1 MDTNLILNQKV
12 IQRER
17 FFDDNYLK
25 SVNDTKKISVIAV
38 IHILDTGIPFVK
50 ILEKYFSLECII
62 PKKNSINGELL
73 DYYPKEKIFSVTRDD
88 LKSIDAIE
96 NILEKIPRENN
107 LVILDIG
114 GYFSAIAND
123 IKKILGERFL
133 GIIEDTENGHQKYL
147 SQHSLECPV
156 VSVARSPLKSNED
169 HLVGQAV
176 VFSTESLLR
185 EQGILINNK
194 RVGIIG
200 FGKIGNGIVS
210 SLHDKGCDVS
220 IYDTDPVIM
229 VLAYSKGNKVTK
241 KIKIIEESDIV
252 FCATGKLALRGEDFK
267 LLKNGSFVASV
278 TSSDDEMDISWIEE
292 NYTKKKASQYIA
304 LYEKNGHY
312 FYLLNEGNAVNFLHG
327 AVVDDF
333 ILLVQKEMLD
343 TIAHLQRENLPNGV
357 QEGSEGIRSRI
368 ADAWLKNFL
377 GVTV

>member
-1 MDTNLILNQKV
+1 M
-12 IQRER
+12 
-17 FFDDNYLK
+17 
-25 SVNDTKKISVIAV
+25 
-38 IHILDTGIPFVK
+38 HILDTGIPFVK

-62 PKKNSINGELL
+62 PKKNSINENLL
-73 DYYPKEKIFSVTRDD
+73 EHYPKEKILPITRDT
-88 LKSIDAIE
+88 L
-96 NILEKIPRENN
+96 NIVEVIRPVLEKIPHENN

-114 GYFSAIAND
+114 GYFSVIAND

-147 SQHSLECPV
+147 FQHPLECPV

-194 RVGIIG
+194 QVGIIG

-220 IYDTDPVIM
+220 IYDTDPVTM

-252 FCATGKLALRGEDFK
+252 FCATGKLSLKGEEFK

-292 NYTKKKASQYIA
+292 NYTKKRVSKYIA

-343 TIAHLQRENLPNGV
+343 TIICLQSENLPSGV
-357 QEGSEGIRSRI
+357 QEGSENIRSRI

-377 GVTV
+377 RVTV